1 MGGAPPL
8 LQPGNVFAPTARP
21 VQQTIDVTSD
31 RLVRKAKVQDALY
44 DKIDFFY
51 SQVDQYHLANIDAVV
66 SVGGGDDMNVDTDES
81 VPSLD
86 VPPESIGVGSV
97 RPVTMVGDFKLCVAA
112 DKPRSRPAAEIA
124 EVFGRCRQGGTGET
138 VGGGGAGVLLRHQL
152 GRGRAKVLRRQ
163 SARAK
168 GEPSRSSLTPPV
180 RLSAGPFADPRA
192 MDR

>member
-1 MGGAPPL
+1 MLRLWFGLTNLGAWNSVGGAPPL

-124 EVFGRCRQGGTGET
+124 EVFGRCRRVELAKQLVAAGLECSFDTSS
-138 VGGGGAGVLLRHQL
+138 GGGVLKCC
-152 GRGRAKVLRRQ
+152 GGKVLVQ
-163 SARAK
+163 KVNHRA
-168 GEPSRSSLTPPV
+168 
-180 RLSAGPFADPRA
+180 AA
-192 MDR
+192 